1 MILEIRK
8 KNFTN
13 PASLFN
19 LLFRFGYDDE
29 NMKALVG
36 PHYTTILSTKF
47 HLNVVFLYFY
57 QAILF
62 NIILVML

>member
-36 PHYTTILSTKF
+36 PHYNTSYFVYQTPKCSF
-47 HLNVVFLYFY
+47 SVFLSGYF
-57 QAILF
+57 
-62 NIILVML
+62 V